1 MIFFIHITQPNKT
14 HLNSETGVKEGSV
27 SVKWSSTVCF
37 QFFKNF
43 FSRIPRSCSP
53 ISNWFCLPLAFI
65 FCSFFPR
72 IVSFT
77 SMWHTCCLP
86 ASLFFF
92 LLPHTWVTEARLGK
106 SLNKST
112 NGSTCYPFKSPYNT
126 THIKKVILKRHMH
139 EVNYPK
145 SKDGKL
151 NIICPPLIILKW
163 IPKWTNRMRP
173 IPLFGTILGDAVFK
187 AATSTSHNLS
197 CFISLLSKNEAADLN
212 THFTES

>member
-1 MIFFIHITQPNKT
+1 MIFFVHITQPNKT

-106 SLNKST
+106 NLNKST

-151 NIICPPLIILKW
+151 NIICPPLSFLNESPSEPTEWDPFLCLAPSSGMLSSKQLHPHLIIW
-163 IPKWTNRMRP
+163 
-173 IPLFGTILGDAVFK
+173 AVLY
-187 AATSTSHNLS
+187 LS
-197 CFISLLSKNEAADLN
+197 CQK
-212 THFTES
+212 TKQQT